1 VKRPRGFASWQSEVP
16 LSLLICLLWKPPCHP
31 VRWIGIPGVGTWFPC
46 ERSSWLELTL
56 ARWSPLTV
64 PVGPEHLA
72 DKPYAGGSIAPVHSG
87 LKENA

>member
-1 VKRPRGFASWQSEVP
+1 
-16 LSLLICLLWKPPCHP
+16 
-31 VRWIGIPGVGTWFPC
+31 
-46 ERSSWLELTL
+46 
-56 ARWSPLTV
+56 LTV